1 MFVSCGWILS
11 MDIDTLLYVLAGTC
25 IMTHFYAILVLKT
38 LLGKLLCV
46 RRIALDTAVL
56 DGGIAIF

>member
-1 MFVSCGWILS
+1 

-38 LLGKLLCV
+38 LLRKLLCV
-46 RRIALDTAVL
+46 WRIALDTAVL